1 MSEQE
6 PEPEPE
12 DSGSTL
18 VHRGQSALTFTE
30 MASFVHDIE
39 ARPLPRLLTD
49 LPGLIE
55 LPDLKFQLVLMVLR
69 KKLKPGSTER
79 EPIVA
84 RLREL
89 LTTAGDEEIRRRT
102 ELLLAKP
109 HE

>member
-6 PEPEPE
+6 PD

-18 VHRGQSALTFTE
+18 VHQGQNALTFTE

-69 KKLKPGSTER
+69 KKVKEGSAER

-89 LTTAGDEEIRRRT
+89 LTTAADEELRRRV
-102 ELLLAKP
+102 ELLLARP
-109 HE
+109 HD

>member
-1 MSEQE
+1 MSEQ
-6 PEPEPE
+6 EPE

-18 VHRGQSALTFTE
+18 VHRGLNALTFTE

-69 KKLKPGSTER
+69 KKVKEGSAER
-79 EPIVA
+79 EPIVV

-89 LTTAGDEEIRRRT
+89 LTTADDEEFRRRV
-102 ELLLAKP
+102 ELLLARP
-109 HE
+109 HD